1 MYTCPICLNTDRKY
15 FAFRNNVLYCRKCLS
30 FYGDKVK
37 EKSNNLSSVTLNL
50 NYSLSPLQ
58 EEISSNVINAYK
70 NHKNVLINAVCGA
83 GKTELVYGVIKYALG
98 KRQNVGFAVPRRD
111 VVIDLL
117 PRFKSAFP
125 LQKVISVYGGH
136 HDQLNGDIIILTTHQ
151 LFRYEDYFDLLILDE
166 IDAFPYQGNEVLNN
180 FFKKSVRGN
189 YILMSATAR
198 ENLISEIKNNGDEV
212 FYLDKRYHNHPLP
225 VPTIK
230 SILFGKIFY
239 LLYKIFSFQKKK
251 LPLLVFVP
259 TIEECENL
267 YSKCRFIKNGN
278 FVHSKRKQRNE
289 IIEDFKK
296 EKYDYL
302 ITTSVLERGV
312 TIKNL
317 QVIIYDAHHA
327 LYDDKSLIQIAGRVG
342 RKIDAYSGEVIFI
355 ADYITEE
362 IKRAVSEIERAN
374 RS

>member
-1 MYTCPICLNTDRKY
+1 MYTCPNCLNTDRKY

-30 FYGDKVK
+30 FYGDKVE
-37 EKSNNLSSVTLNL
+37 EKSNNLSLVTLNL
-50 NYSLSPLQ
+50 NYSLSSLQ
-58 EEISSNVINAYK
+58 EEISNNVINAYM

-83 GKTELVYGVIKYALG
+83 GKTELVYGVIKYALE

-136 HDQLNGDIIILTTHQ
+136 HDELNGDIIILTTHQ
-151 LFRYEDYFDLLILDE
+151 LFRYENYFDLLILDE

-180 FFKKSVRGN
+180 FFKKSVKGN

-239 LLYKIFSFQKKK
+239 LFYKIISFQKKK

-267 YSKCRFIKNGN
+267 YSRCRFIKNGN
-278 FVHSKRKQRNE
+278 FVHSKREQRNE

-317 QVIIYDAHHA
+317 QVIIYNAHHA
-327 LYDDKSLIQIAGRVG
+327 LYDEKSLIQIAGRVG

-362 IKRAVSEIERAN
+362 MQRAVSEIERAN

>member
-1 MYTCPICLNTDRKY
+1 MYTCSICLNTDRKY

-30 FYGDKVK
+30 FYGDKVE

-83 GKTELVYGVIKYALG
+83 GKTELVYGVIKYALE
-98 KRQNVGFAVPRRD
+98 KRQHVGFAVPRRD

-125 LQKVISVYGGH
+125 LQNVISVYGGH
-136 HDQLNGDIIILTTHQ
+136 YDQLNGDIIILTTHQ

-180 FFKKSVRGN
+180 FFKKSVKGN

-278 FVHSKRKQRNE
+278 FVHSKREQRNE

-362 IKRAVSEIERAN
+362 MQRAVSEIERAN